1 MASGTNELPAIHRIN
16 KTVVGTNGADGG
28 FPAMNGI
35 GGHLGPPEVV
45 KKGGLRGH
53 HGHMRLGMKRNST
66 STRAPLSG
74 RKPAREDL
82 RE

>member
-1 MASGTNELPAIHRIN
+1 MI
-16 KTVVGTNGADGG
+16 GTNGAAGG
-28 FPAMNGI
+28 FPAMTGI
-35 GGHLGPPEVV
+35 VGHLGPPEVM

-53 HGHMRLGMKRNST
+53 HGHMRLRMKRNST

-82 RE
+82 RDHRRC